1 MSSFDQATAHAI
13 ARCNQEFGLVNVNHD
28 QPMMMLPIANPFVT
42 APLWERYA
50 ISLSGRGGR
59 TIGTKRRAGSI
70 SGLPRIRRLCIFGT
84 AIGILL
90 LLFASRAA
98 AGPFEEGLLAY
109 ERGDYQSALG
119 IWRPLAEK
127 GDAAAQFNIGLL
139 HDTGQGIA
147 EDAGA
152 AAHWYRLAA
161 DQSYAKAQLNLGDLY
176 ASGRGVPQDF
186 LQAAELYEEAAK
198 QRNAN
203 ARYKLGYLYHHGSGV
218 SQDLKEAIRL
228 YQQAADQG
236 LAEAQL
242 MLGIM
247 YSLGEAVPQDLQT
260 AYVWLSLAMVFG
272 SSDEG
277 RAKAKT
283 SLEIIEA
290 KMKPEQIAMARQR
303 ASEWKP
309 RVSP

>member
-1 MSSFDQATAHAI
+1 MMTMS
-13 ARCNQEFGLVNVNHD
+13 
-28 QPMMMLPIANPFVT
+28 IANPFVT
-42 APLWERYA
+42 PPSWERHA
-50 ISLSGRGGR
+50 ISVSGRSGR
-59 TIGTKRRAGSI
+59 TIGTKCRAGSA
-70 SGLPRIRRLCIFGT
+70 SDLPRIGRLCIFG
-84 AIGILL
+84 AVSGVLL

-109 ERGDYQSALG
+109 TQGDYQSALR
-119 IWRPLAEK
+119 IWRPLAEE

-139 HDTGQGIA
+139 YDTGQGID
-147 EDAGA
+147 EDPGA

-161 DQSYAKAQLNLGDLY
+161 DQGYAKAQLNLGDLY

-186 LQAAELYEEAAK
+186 LEAAERYEEAAT

-218 SQDLKEAIRL
+218 SQDLKQAVRL

-242 MLGIM
+242 MLGIL

-303 ASEWKP
+303 ASEWTP